1 MICTIYEN
9 DLMCPVCNIGLE
21 YYDKVKRIL
30 KAEDGN
36 TEWVTVSRF
45 RCTNCGHIHRALPK
59 DIVPYKH
66 YRREIIMDVINGL
79 ITTDTIGYEDYP
91 CEMTMLRWKAQK
103 LQLLL

>member
-1 MICTIYEN
+1 
-9 DLMCPVCNIGLE
+9 MCPVCDIGLE

-30 KAEDGN
+30 KTADGN

-66 YRREIIMDVINGL
+66 YRREIIMDRNNRRAL
-79 ITTDTIGYEDYP
+79 
-91 CEMTMLRWKAQK
+91 
-103 LQLLL
+103 